1 MPQKLIQHSLGFS
14 RESRMDSIMR
24 SSKNIMFSTRTK
36 NQQISNLLEFE
47 RKKIDNS
54 EQLVLVQT
62 TRNINNERD
71 SLSKMLAL
79 RKIYQRHSFEKYDPV
94 LHPQKRNR
102 YCHLDARDLMKMWF
116 KGKTVSIGKT
126 ESDTLSQTDSR
137 PMSSI
142 YRRMRVASG
151 RSRKMS
157 SVSGEAGTWGN
168 LLTETIHEEPK
179 SEIGSLTGGDEN
191 DDDLEEVVYRLDDN
205 KLHIVPNKTVLSS
218 ESKTEVTMDVMN
230 PIYKTEGKSQD
241 NEHTKV
247 TNEIPFITCDK
258 ITENDVINK
267 NTSSTSL
274 VEEQISEQQLDNT
287 LPKRYKPEDPSL
299 DKNQKKDLLQD
310 IKNHDPSN
318 DTLKSK
324 KTIRKSV
331 EIDNGNVNRNK
342 DTSEESIQ
350 AKEEKSE
357 QNNSERTVCVDPVKI
372 GITNESTP
380 KSLEQTEKQ
389 NLNNLEHDSP
399 NRKTTDENT
408 KSIASAKKKYQ
419 LRNQKLAKET
429 TILPEREN
437 SVMSATSILS
447 NKSQTTKH
455 LPTSSGVTTT
465 HRTKSEK
472 NVKGATKDMHES
484 VVNNNNTGNANYK
497 LSQMPKDRTNMSA
510 KSKNSAKISTCVAP
524 AREKS
529 SLSMKTLSKE
539 KTILSRNSISREN
552 TSVSDR
558 GKEKIDLPRVKSI
571 TTDSG
576 KSVRDSTSRDIS
588 VRESTPRD
596 ISVRESTAGY
606 KSVRES
612 KSRDKSARKSTSRDT
627 SVRESTFRKDY
638 TRNETI
644 KATGSNLKK
653 QQNHSAISIDTNIP
667 MTAPGILKRSNPE
680 TDSRHIQNKSTNDT
694 RRSSSASTLRYDT
707 NHIHNAATNRPVNW
721 KGLINKLRGQNT
733 GAIVDD
739 RVIDAKSTRRL
750 KRREK
755 TFVLCRERTI
765 FPGECKSTWQMRK
778 FIEREVSDLMFSQ
791 SPKGKRQYQIDLLK
805 ERENLRLPLF
815 VDNTKSTSAILRD
828 FKHIRN
834 VERTVTAP

>member
-62 TRNINNERD
+62 TRSINNERD

-126 ESDTLSQTDSR
+126 ESDTLSQAESR
-137 PMSSI
+137 PMSSMF
-142 YRRMRVASG
+142 RRMRMASG

-179 SEIGSLTGGDEN
+179 SDLGSLTGEEN
-191 DDDLEEVVYRLDDN
+191 DDDLDEVVYRLDDK
-205 KLHIVPNKTVLSS
+205 KLHIVPNKTVLSP
-218 ESKTEVTMDVMN
+218 ESKTDVKSSVINPMN
-230 PIYKTEGKSQD
+230 KTENSSQD
-241 NEHTKV
+241 KEHAGEKNV
-247 TNEIPFITCDK
+247 IPFITSSQV
-258 ITENDVINK
+258 TENNSINH
-267 NTSSTSL
+267 NTNSSTLEENHISK
-274 VEEQISEQQLDNT
+274 EQIDINENKKRDLSEDIEKHDQL
-287 LPKRYKPEDPSL
+287 
-299 DKNQKKDLLQD
+299 
-310 IKNHDPSN
+310 N
-318 DTLKSK
+318 DSK
-324 KTIRKSV
+324 KTEKTFRRSV
-331 EIDNGNVNRNK
+331 VIDNGNVNQNK
-342 DTSEESIQ
+342 YTSGENMQI
-350 AKEEKSE
+350 EEKQSE
-357 QNNSERTVCVDPVKI
+357 IIGTDNHTSTIIVCSDPVKI
-372 GITNESTP
+372 GVENVNTSKSTI
-380 KSLEQTEKQ
+380 QIDKQ
-389 NLNNLEHDSP
+389 PSNILEHDSSFP
-399 NRKTTDENT
+399 KIKTIDQET
-408 KSIASAKKKYQ
+408 KPITSSKTEYQ
-419 LRNQKLAKET
+419 LRSPKLENQL
-429 TILPEREN
+429 TILLEMEK
-437 SVMSATSILS
+437 SVMSATSISS

-455 LPTSSGVTTT
+455 LPTSNGGKTS
-465 HRTKSEK
+465 HRAKSEK
-472 NVKGATKDMHES
+472 NADGASAHMNKS
-484 VVNNNNTGNANYK
+484 VVNNHAENANNK
-497 LSQMPKDRTNMSA
+497 HSQLYRDKTSMSA
-510 KSKNSAKISTCVAP
+510 RSNNSAKKSPCV

-529 SLSMKTLSKE
+529 STSIQTLSKE
-539 KTILSRNSISREN
+539 KTSVSRKSISRKK

-558 GKEKIDLPRVKSI
+558 GNENIDLPLVKPRR
-571 TTDSG
+571 TDSG
-576 KSVRDSTSRDIS
+576 KSVR
-588 VRESTPRD
+588 
-596 ISVRESTAGY
+596 ESTAG
-606 KSVRES
+606 
-612 KSRDKSARKSTSRDT
+612 DKSARKSKSRET
-627 SVRESTFRKDY
+627 SVREPTSRKDNI
-638 TRNETI
+638 RNETI
-644 KATGSNLKK
+644 TASGLSTMK
-653 QQNHSAISIDTNIP
+653 QPNHSALPIDTNLP
-667 MTAPGILKRSNPE
+667 MTAPSILKRSNPE
-680 TDSRHIQNKSTNDT
+680 TESGHIQNKSTNET

-707 NHIHNAATNRPVNW
+707 HHIHNAATNKPVNW

-755 TFVLCRERTI
+755 TFVLSRERTI

-791 SPKGKRQYQIDLLK
+791 SPKGKRQYQIELLK

-828 FKHIRN
+828 FKHISK
-834 VERTVTAP
+834 VGRTVTAP

>member
-1 MPQKLIQHSLGFS
+1 
-14 RESRMDSIMR
+14 MDSIMR

-142 YRRMRVASG
+142 FRRMRVASG

-168 LLTETIHEEPK
+168 LLTETIQEEPK
-179 SEIGSLTGGDEN
+179 SEIGSLAGGDEN

-205 KLHIVPNKTVLSS
+205 KLHIVPNKTVSSS
-218 ESKTEVTMDVMN
+218 ESKTEVAINVMN
-230 PIYKTEGKSQD
+230 PISKTESQD

-247 TNEIPFITCDK
+247 TNEIPFILCNK
-258 ITENDVINK
+258 VTENDIINK
-267 NTSSTSL
+267 STSSSSL
-274 VEEQISEQQLDNT
+274 VEEQISKKQLDNT
-287 LPKRYKPEDPSL
+287 LPKSYKPEDPSL
-299 DKNQKKDLLQD
+299 DEKQKKDILQD
-310 IKNHDPSN
+310 IKTHAPSN
-318 DTLKSK
+318 NTTNSK
-324 KTIRKSV
+324 KTVRKSV
-331 EIDNGNVNRNK
+331 VIGNGNVNRNK
-342 DTSEESIQ
+342 DTSEENIQ
-350 AKEEKSE
+350 AKKEKSE
-357 QNNSERTVCVDPVKI
+357 QNNSERTVCDDPVKI

-389 NLNNLEHDSP
+389 NLNNLENDSS
-399 NRKTTDENT
+399 NQKIKTSDQET
-408 KSIASAKKKYQ
+408 KSIASSKKKNQ
-419 LRNQKLAKET
+419 LRSPKQTEET
-429 TILPEREN
+429 TILQEREK

-447 NKSQTTKH
+447 NKSSQTTKH
-455 LPTSSGVTTT
+455 LKTSSGVTTT

-472 NVKGATKDMHES
+472 NFKGATKNMNES
-484 VVNNNNTGNANYK
+484 VVNNTNTENANYK

-510 KSKNSAKISTCVAP
+510 RSKNSAKKSTFVAP
-524 AREKS
+524 EREKS
-529 SLSMKTLSKE
+529 SLSTKTVSNE
-539 KTILSRNSISREN
+539 KTTLSRNSISREN

-558 GKEKIDLPRVKSI
+558 GKEKIDLPCVKSI

-576 KSVRDSTSRDIS
+576 KSVRESTSRDIS
-588 VRESTPRD
+588 VRESTAD
-596 ISVRESTAGY
+596 D

-612 KSRDKSARKSTSRDT
+612 ASRDKSPRKSTSRDT
-627 SVRESTFRKDY
+627 SVRESTSRKDY
-638 TRNETI
+638 TRNEMI
-644 KATGSNLKK
+644 KALGSNLKK

-707 NHIHNAATNRPVNW
+707 KHIHNAATNRPVNW